1 MSTIIKEQAVMMAE
15 ISRLISEGK
24 TVTITA
30 KGYSMNPFIVHLQ
43 DQITLGPWEE
53 SQIKHGVV
61 VLAKDS
67 RGAYIIHRIIK
78 REGDMLTLMGDGN
91 IGITERAQIKDIIAI
106 ILSQKPEMAPLFMDL
121 ETSETYTSLPS
132 CPLAQNSPSAAAAL
146 AFCSS
151 SFFL

>member
-1 MSTIIKEQAVMMAE
+1 MSTIVKEQAVMMAE

-53 SQIKHGVV
+53 SQIKKGVV

-67 RGAYIIHRIIK
+67 RGAYVI
-78 REGDMLTLMGDGN
+78 
-91 IGITERAQIKDIIAI
+91 
-106 ILSQKPEMAPLFMDL
+106 
-121 ETSETYTSLPS
+121 PS
-132 CPLAQNSPSAAAAL
+132 R
-146 AFCSS
+146 SS
-151 SFFL
+151 KGKNHPYASCTIY